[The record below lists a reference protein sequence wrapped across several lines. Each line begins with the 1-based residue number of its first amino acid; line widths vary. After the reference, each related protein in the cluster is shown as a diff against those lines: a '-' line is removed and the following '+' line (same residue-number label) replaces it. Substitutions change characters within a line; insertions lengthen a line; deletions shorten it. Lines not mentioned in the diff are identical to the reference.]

1 MAGLEV
7 KYKKGDFNMD
17 ELVALVMKKTGLP
30 KETAQT
36 AVKTVIDFLKKQL
49 PAPVGATIDGVL
61 SGKGQLAS
69 AADMLGGL
77 LGGTKK
83 KK

>member
-1 MAGLEV
+1 ME
-7 KYKKGDFNMD
+7 
-17 ELVALVMKKTGLP
+17 ELVSLVMKKTGLP

-36 AVKTVIDFLKKQL
+36 AVKTVIDYLKKQM
-49 PAPVGATIDGVL
+49 PGPVGSAIDNFL
-61 SGKGQLAS
+61 AGKGQVAG

-77 LGGTKK
+77 LGGKK